1 MFYLAGEALAASVL
15 LKCMLKPPQLIL
27 YLLFSK
33 SPVSGYLLAVMRL
46 SVNPTPA

>member
-27 YLLFSK
+27 YLLFQQ
-33 SPVSGYLLAVMRL
+33 VL
-46 SVNPTPA
+46 SVWLSTRGHASTN